1 MAARPATRHPAAPT
15 ATRPSAAANP
25 RVRDFSG
32 STSSFTITWDVR
44 TVYDFLF
51 SLNFDK
57 DFPHDLLDVDR
68 AWLTEARDALASAH
82 PDDAA
87 LIDSEIGIMVA
98 AVAVEHPELTTVD
111 AFLDAFETLPTGTL
125 LANIMCEF
133 MRDPEVGELV
143 TQAVE
148 GDRAALTSLRD
159 VLPEHKAG
167 FTALLDEPEATHRR
181 LARILRTWAAAFAP
195 IESRIRGYLERDQA
209 LRAADRGA
217 YAGSELMERT
227 TGGIRWLPEVGI
239 RRVILAPTYFSRPYN
254 ILLAGD
260 DWRFFGYPVGDDAM
274 EVADRLAPPAAV
286 VRLHRALGDE
296 TRLRILK
303 LLAGRDL
310 YLTEIAQQLDLSKPT
325 IKHHLAL
332 LRAAG
337 LVTVI
342 EAGTVLYYTLRRER
356 VESASAEL
364 GAFLVP

>member
-15 ATRPSAAANP
+15 ATRPSAPANP

-32 STSSFTITWDVR
+32 STSSLAITWDVR
-44 TVYDFLF
+44 TIYDFLF
-51 SLNFDK
+51 SLNDDK
-57 DFPHDLLDVDR
+57 DFPHDLADIDR
-68 AWLTEARDALASAH
+68 AWLAESRTALAAAH
-82 PDDAA
+82 PDDAS

-98 AVAVEHPELTTVD
+98 AVAVEHPEITTVD
-111 AFLDAFETLPTGTL
+111 AFLDTFEGLPTGTL

-133 MRDPEVGELV
+133 MRDPDIGGLV
-143 TQAVE
+143 SQAVD
-148 GDRAALTSLRD
+148 GDRAALASLRD

-167 FTALLDEPEATHRR
+167 FTELLDEPEAAHRR
-181 LARILRTWAAAFAP
+181 LVRVLRTWASAFAP
-195 IESRIRGYLERDQA
+195 IEPRVRGYLERDHA
-209 LRAADRGA
+209 LRAGDRGA
-217 YAGSELMERT
+217 FRGPELIERT

-239 RRVILAPTYFSRPYN
+239 RKVILAPTYFSRPYN

-274 EVADRLAPPAAV
+274 EVVDRLAPPPAV

-337 LVTVI
+337 LVTVT

-356 VESASAEL
+356 VEAASAEL